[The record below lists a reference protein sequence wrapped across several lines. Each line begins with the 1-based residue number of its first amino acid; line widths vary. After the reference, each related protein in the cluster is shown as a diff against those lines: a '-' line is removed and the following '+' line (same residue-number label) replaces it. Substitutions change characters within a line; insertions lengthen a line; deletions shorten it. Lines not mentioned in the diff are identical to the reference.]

1 MSTYA
6 NYCLASES
14 FDAIR
19 IPCGSRLILGAMH
32 TKVKKPLGE
41 MQVLDAGCGTGNY
54 SKALLDAGVGHVEML
69 DANEGMLEQARRK
82 LRPYMDKGRVQ
93 IQQHY
98 LPGTLPFADN
108 ALDCVLFCHV
118 LHHLDSHDGERS
130 EDAGPVPFP
139 NILLALKEA
148 YRVLSPQGLLVI
160 TTTFP
165 HQMRSYWYRPL
176 VPHAIEKMCQ
186 RLPEHAHFTQLL
198 NLAEFKEMETSAL
211 LDEMVLAPEIYLDPE
226 GPLDPAYRQ
235 GASVFALASK
245 DELANMEKFINQAKK
260 QGRLKDF
267 LQENDKDRPKNGQV
281 TVIFAN
287 KPCV

>member
-6 NYCLASES
+6 NYCRVSES

-19 IPCGSRLILGAMH
+19 IPGGSRLILGALH
-32 TKVKKPLGE
+32 TNIKKPLRE

-69 DANEGMLEQARRK
+69 DANEGMLEQAQRK
-82 LRPYMDKGRVQ
+82 LRPYMDKGRAQ

-108 ALDCVLFCHV
+108 SFDCVLFCHV
-118 LHHLDSHDGERS
+118 LHHLDRTDGERTLETGS
-130 EDAGPVPFP
+130 QVPFP

-160 TTTFP
+160 TT
-165 HQMRSYWYRPL
+165 MRSFWYRAL
-176 VPHAIEKMCQ
+176 VPDAIEKVCQ
-186 RLPEHAHFTQLL
+186 HLPEHAQFKQLL
-198 NLAEFKEMETSAL
+198 HLVGFKEMESLAL
-211 LDEMVLAPEIYLDPE
+211 LDEMIFPPEVYFDPE

-235 GASVFALASK
+235 GVSVFNLMSES
-245 DELANMEKFINQAKK
+245 DLVNTEKLINQAKE
-260 QGRLKDF
+260 QGCLKEF
-267 LQENDKDRPKNGQV
+267 LQENDQDRLKNGQI
-281 TVIFAN
+281 TAIFAN
-287 KPCV
+287 KP